1 MIEKPALRTDIQMVM
16 TLVEGRR
23 MIVFQDPHDLGDQRI
38 AVDAGALPLLQM
50 LDGRHEIRDIQ
61 RELTNRSGG
70 RLVSLS
76 DIEDFL
82 GSLDRAFLLNSETFR
97 REMDSLFTAFSRQ
110 ERRLCVHAG
119 KSYDSDP
126 EKLARFIEESESE
139 LPPPEL
145 HPPEIH
151 AVVAPHID
159 IRVARHTYVKA
170 YRHLKG
176 RQYDL
181 AVILGINHN
190 LQDGLFCVS
199 PKNYMTPFGEIRTD
213 RGFVEALGKSARPGT
228 LATHDFGHKTEHSIE
243 FQTIFLHHYLK
254 GTPIV
259 PILCGGIHEYLFA
272 RQNPLEDSRFLGF
285 VETIREEVKKR
296 GKVLFVAGVDF
307 SHVGLK
313 FGDGVPA
320 ESILERA
327 QANDRLILD
336 SLLAGNGRAIYENAA
351 GTQDQYKVC
360 GLPALVLLAELMTGK
375 KGILLDYETYR
386 ESATSSAV
394 TYASAIFTDW

>member
-38 AVDAGALPLLQM
+38 AIDAGALPLLQM
-50 LDGRHEIRDIQ
+50 LDGRHEILDIQ

-82 GSLDRAFLLNSETFR
+82 GSLDRAFLLNSKSFR
-97 REMDSLFTAFSRQ
+97 QQMDSLFTVFSRQ

-126 EKLARFIEESESE
+126 ERLARFIEESESE
-139 LPPPEL
+139 LPPLEL

-159 IRVARHTYVKA
+159 IRVARHTYLKA

-190 LQDGLFCVS
+190 HQDGLYCVS
-199 PKNYMTPFGEIRTD
+199 PKNFMTPFGEIPTN

-313 FGDGVPA
+313 FGDRVPA

-327 QANDRLILD
+327 QANDRLILN
-336 SLLAGNGRAIYENAA
+336 SLLTGDGRAIYENAA

-360 GLPALVLLAELMTGK
+360 GLPALVLMAELMKGK
-375 KGILLDYETYR
+375 KGILLDYQAYR
-386 ESATSSAV
+386 EPATSSAV
-394 TYASAIFTDW
+394 TYASAIFTDK

>member
-1 MIEKPALRTDIQMVM
+1 MIEKPALRTDIQLVM

-38 AVDAGALPLLQM
+38 AVDAGAVPLLQM

-70 RLVSLS
+70 RPVSLS
-76 DIEDFL
+76 DIEEFL
-82 GSLDRAFLLNSETFR
+82 GSLDRAFLLNSETFQ

-126 EKLARFIEESESE
+126 ERLARFIEESASE
-139 LPPPEL
+139 LPPPEFHL
-145 HPPEIH
+145 PEIH

-159 IRVARHTYVKA
+159 IRVARHTYVNA

-190 LQDGLFCVS
+190 HQDGLFCVS
-199 PKNYMTPFGEIRTD
+199 PKNFMTPFGEIRTD
-213 RGFVEALGKSARPGT
+213 RDFVEALGKSARPGT
-228 LATHDFGHKTEHSIE
+228 LTTHDFGHKIEHSIE

-285 VETIREEVKKR
+285 MEAIRAGVKDR

-320 ESILERA
+320 DSILERA

-351 GTQDQYKVC
+351 GTGDQYKVC
-360 GLPALVLLAELMTGK
+360 GLPALVLLAELMAGK

-394 TYASAIFTDW
+394 TYASAVFTD

>member
-50 LDGRHEIRDIQ
+50 LDGRHEIRDIH

-70 RLVSLS
+70 RLVPLS
-76 DIEDFL
+76 DIEEFL

-97 REMDSLFTAFSRQ
+97 REMDSLFMAFSRQ

-126 EKLARFIEESESE
+126 ERLARFIEESASG
-139 LPPPEL
+139 LPPPEFHL
-145 HPPEIH
+145 PEIH

-159 IRVARHTYVKA
+159 IRVARHSYVKA
-170 YRHLKG
+170 YRHLKD

-190 LQDGLFCVS
+190 HQDGLFCVS
-199 PKNYMTPFGEIRTD
+199 SKNFMTPFGEIRTD
-213 RGFVEALGKSARPGT
+213 RDFVEALGKSARPGT
-228 LATHDFGHKTEHSIE
+228 LTTHDFGHKIEHSIE

-272 RQNPLEDSRFLGF
+272 RQNPLGDSRFLGF
-285 VETIREEVKKR
+285 VEAIREEVKSR

-320 ESILERA
+320 EAILERA

-336 SLLAGNGRAIYENAA
+336 SLLAGNGRAIFENAA
-351 GTQDQYKVC
+351 GTGDQYKVC
-360 GLPALVLLAELMTGK
+360 GLPALVLLAELMAGK

-394 TYASAIFTDW
+394 TYASAIFTD

>member
-23 MIVFQDPHDLGDQRI
+23 MIVFQDPHDLGEQRI
-38 AVDAGALPLLQM
+38 AVDASALPLLQM

-61 RELTNRSGG
+61 RELMNRSGG
-70 RLVSLS
+70 HPVSLS

-82 GSLDRAFLLNSETFR
+82 GSLDRAFLLNSDAFR

-110 ERRLCVHAG
+110 EHRLCVHAG
-119 KSYDSDP
+119 KSYDPDP
-126 EKLARFIEESESE
+126 AKLARFIEESESE
-139 LPPPEL
+139 LPPPEFHL
-145 HPPEIH
+145 PEIH

-199 PKNYMTPFGEIRTD
+199 PKNYRTPFGELRTD

-228 LATHDFGHKTEHSIE
+228 LTTHDFGHKIEHSIE
-243 FQTIFLHHYLK
+243 FQTLFLHHYLK

-259 PILCGGIHEYLFA
+259 PILCGGIYEYLSA
-272 RQNPLEDSRFLGF
+272 RQNPLGDSRFLAF

-327 QANDRLILD
+327 QDNDRLILD

-351 GTQDQYKVC
+351 VTGDQYKVC
-360 GLPALVLLAELMTGK
+360 GFPALVLLAELMTGK

-394 TYASAIFTDW
+394 TYASAIFTD